1 MSTLHD
7 FATHAFVRPYT
18 WRELPGW
25 GKAMQLVNR
34 GHEDVRWQRSGTVV
48 MRSKLHGLLLN
59 LDLRTWS
66 NRLTWF
72 LGRYYDLG
80 TQLLI
85 GALLERGDV
94 FVDIGANEGMISLIG
109 SLTVG
114 AEGKVI
120 AFEPNPVART
130 IFERNLAANGIS
142 NVEIIGAGASDA
154 AGTLDLHVHGINT
167 GGGSFARAGDAAEDA
182 LETVACPVVVPDVVL
197 ESLSPRV
204 IKIDVEGFEPRVLA
218 GLAQT
223 IARAQPTIAVE
234 MIASHLAKAGF
245 TPADVRE
252 SMEAQGYRGFRV
264 RLTGPATD
272 RRLDLE
278 PLGAG
283 DWQDGDAFWIP
294 EVRVDAELHRLRGYG
309 VAQLRAKWHL
319 T

>member
-1 MSTLHD
+1 MGTLHD
-7 FATHAFVRPYT
+7 FATHALVRPYT
-18 WRELPGW
+18 WHELPGW
-25 GKAMQLVNR
+25 GKAMRLVNS

-85 GALLERGDV
+85 GALLGRGDV

-114 AEGKVI
+114 GEGKVI
-120 AFEPNPVART
+120 AFEPNPVARA
-130 IFERNLAANGIS
+130 IFERNLAANGID
-142 NVEIIGAGASDA
+142 NVEIIGAGASDT
-154 AGTLDLHVHGINT
+154 AGTLNLRVHGINT
-167 GGGSFARAGDAAEDA
+167 GGGSFAGAGDAEDDA
-182 LETVACPVVVPDVVL
+182 LETVSCPVVVPDVVL
-197 ESLSPRV
+197 GTLSPRV

-245 TPADVRE
+245 TPADIRK
-252 SMEAQGYRGFRV
+252 SMEAQGYSGFRA
-264 RLTGPATD
+264 RLSGSTAHQ
-272 RRLDLE
+272 RLDLE
-278 PLGAG
+278 PLGSG
-283 DWQDGDAFWIP
+283 GWQDGDVFWIP
-294 EVRVDAELHRLRGYG
+294 EVRVEAELRQLRGYG
-309 VAQLRAKWHL
+309 VAQLRAKL
-319 T
+319 QRA